1 MFCQYINCIAQYTL
15 YLALKIQNQNNLYP
29 SSIYIVVSLHST
41 KAVFEGKHFFVPHTP
56 DFGLSSPLCI
66 LPRPQASFLASGWLV
81 RWLNVAEQVGQLFR
95 ILLEGSSKE
104 EEGHH
109 HRPVPPSLDNAS
121 AAAAADDD
129 VGGDRRQGFCCL
141 FVGQPST

>member
-41 KAVFEGKHFFVPHTP
+41 KAVFAGKQYFVPHTP

-66 LPRPQASFLASGWLV
+66 LPHPQASFLASGWLV
-81 RWLNVAEQVGQLFR
+81 RGLF
-95 ILLEGSSKE
+95 EGSSEE